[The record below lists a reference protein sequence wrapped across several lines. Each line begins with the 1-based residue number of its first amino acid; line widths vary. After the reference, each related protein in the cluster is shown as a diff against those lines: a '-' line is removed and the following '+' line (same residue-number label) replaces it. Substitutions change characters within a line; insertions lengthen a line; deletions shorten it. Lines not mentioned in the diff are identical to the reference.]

1 MKFHYCLKKTAALI
15 LPIMCLLLAACRG
28 ESTPEASLER
38 ETCAAARMYG
48 DLLDDS
54 CQGDLEKILER
65 LEEKGLTA
73 VDVGGERGFVNQ
85 EPIKE
90 FFSAIQSG
98 QENELRFYRACMD
111 GGLIGTSFYSSGGE
125 WRCKIVRVSWGEGSP
140 AVTYTLDYPL
150 LNLALTEKG
159 YLIYTCDIPNN
170 TAPSKHDGYIEPT
183 TMIRLEP
190 QEELCIACRDRYLS
204 KITYNLNNMFI
215 TSWSEEDF
223 SQLCFNDLFLSLY
236 QAESGMYLV
245 YYNNP
250 YPTDA
255 ETNVSHVPGTE
266 FEALISKY
274 IDVSAEELKS
284 YAQYDAETDSY
295 PIVLGGMHE
304 HVLKAPVPEVTAVA
318 ENGDGTITLTVDAL
332 SVEYASDRAFTH
344 LLTVRVSEDGSFRF
358 VSNQMLHSETD
369 IFPL

>member
-1 MKFHYCLKKTAALI
+1 MKLRYWIRKTAALV
-15 LPIMCLLLAACRG
+15 LPLLCLLFTACRG
-28 ESTPEASLER
+28 ESISETSLEG
-38 ETCAAARMYG
+38 ETCAAAELYG

-54 CQGDLEKILER
+54 FQGDMEKILER
-65 LEEKGLTA
+65 LGGEGLVA
-73 VDVGGERGFVNQ
+73 VDVGGELAFENPEIVENFFAGDQPNQ
-85 EPIKE
+85 EK
-90 FFSAIQSG
+90 
-98 QENELRFYRACMD
+98 ELRFYRACMD
-111 GGLIGTSFYSSGGE
+111 GGLIGTRFYASGGE
-125 WRCKIVRVSWGEGSP
+125 WRCETVRASWVDGKP
-140 AVTYTLDYPL
+140 VATYTLDYPL
-150 LNLALTEKG
+150 LKLALTEKG

-183 TMIRLEP
+183 TMLRLEP

-204 KITYNLNNMFI
+204 KITYNLNNVF
-215 TSWSEEDF
+215 TSSWSEEDM

-255 ETNVSHVPGTE
+255 DTNVSHVPGAE

-274 IDVSAEELKS
+274 IDVSTEELKS
-284 YAQYDAETDSY
+284 CAQYDEETDSY

-304 HVLKAPVPEVTAVA
+304 HVIKAPVPEVTAVT

-344 LLTVRVSEDGSFRF
+344 QLTVRVSEDGSFRF